1 MKKIGIFAVVL
12 LLTACGFQPLYVQRS
27 GDNNWYYGG
36 DFDTSIADEMALI
49 KIPVIADRFGQL
61 LRNDLLD
68 LLTPRGVPQDSK
80 YRLDVVLA
88 GKIVTQQAMRDD
100 VTATNERIEYR
111 VEYTLFQG
119 AERLIGGNSIAFVSY
134 DILQNPYS
142 TTMAQKKAEV
152 DAAKIIA
159 NDIAL
164 RIGAYFHAKMSGI
177 K

>member
-1 MKKIGIFAVVL
+1 MLKKVGVLVVL
-12 LLTACGFQPLYVQRS
+12 LVLAACGFQPLYVQNVGENKWHYDGS
-27 GDNNWYYGG
+27 
-36 DFDTSIADEMALI
+36 FDTSIIEEMSQI
-49 KIPVIADRFGQL
+49 KISSIADRFGQL

-68 LLTPRGVPQDSK
+68 LLTPRGVPQNAK
-80 YRLDVVLA
+80 YRLDVVLIS
-88 GKIVTQQAMRDD
+88 KNVMQQAMRND

-111 VEYTLFQG
+111 VEYKLFQKT
-119 AERLIGGNSIAFVSY
+119 EQLLRGNSIAFVSY

-164 RIGAYFHAKMSGI
+164 RIGAYFHTQMTGM
-177 K
+177 